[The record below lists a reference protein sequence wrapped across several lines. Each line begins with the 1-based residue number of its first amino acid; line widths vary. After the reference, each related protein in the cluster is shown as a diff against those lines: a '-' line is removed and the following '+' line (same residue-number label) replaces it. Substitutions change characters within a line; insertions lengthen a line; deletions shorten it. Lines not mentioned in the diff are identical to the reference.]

1 MHLSPPRGLGVHR
14 AYGVGLLRQTRSNGA
29 RRPTRGC
36 AHGPTTHAGGAQARS
51 RDAHMR
57 WEGPKK
63 AAKPRLA
70 HPEQWQLQ
78 CAGSRLVF
86 CGRQGQDTKP
96 IAAPGS

>member
-29 RRPTRGC
+29 RGPTRSC
-36 AHGPTTHAGGAQARS
+36 AHGPSTHAGGTQDRS
-51 RDAHMR
+51 LDAHVR
-57 WEGPKK
+57 WVGPTK
-63 AAKPRLA
+63 AANSRLA

-86 CGRQGQDTKP
+86 GGYRSQNTKP
-96 IAAPGS
+96 IAAPGN